1 MRLEEATVGGLVW
14 LCSVGICG
22 SMWTEGVSTGVPEDV
37 GGAGT
42 RTPPT
47 LVLVDLLLLSVL
59 LLPLDAVA
67 LLADWACCCFF
78 FFRGM
83 MVIVRWLDSVVV
95 IVVVIVG
102 WCLGWKV

>member
-1 MRLEEATVGGLVW
+1 MLVGLLV
-14 LCSVGICG
+14 
-22 SMWTEGVSTGVPEDV
+22 
-37 GGAGT
+37 
-42 RTPPT
+42 
-47 LVLVDLLLLSVL
+47 LSVL

-83 MVIVRWLDSVVV
+83 MMVVRWLDSVVV

-102 WCLGWKV
+102 WLPWMVGCRLDEDCCG

>member
-1 MRLEEATVGGLVW
+1 MVADRLKGDPLEFLK
-14 LCSVGICG
+14 
-22 SMWTEGVSTGVPEDV
+22 MST

-83 MVIVRWLDSVVV
+83 MMVVRWLDSVVV

-102 WCLGWKV
+102 